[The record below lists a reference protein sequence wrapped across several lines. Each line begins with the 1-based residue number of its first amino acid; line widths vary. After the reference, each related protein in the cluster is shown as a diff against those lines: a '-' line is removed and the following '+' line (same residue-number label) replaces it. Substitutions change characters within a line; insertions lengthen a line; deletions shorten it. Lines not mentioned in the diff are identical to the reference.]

1 MMSGRMA
8 AAVVCCMAFSG
19 AAAQQPDEA
28 AVIRSVDAAVHAR
41 IDALAGYTVTEHYS
55 VYRNHDEK
63 HPAAEM
69 TVRTVYRKESGKQ
82 YTILSESGS
91 EFIRS
96 HVLKTLLENERTF
109 NLPGTRESSWFTSAN
124 YEMKLKSGATVQTDG
139 RACYA
144 LAISPRRKA
153 TNMIAGTLWV
163 DAADGSIVRIE
174 GNATQSP
181 SIFTGPAQVMRR
193 YAEMSGFAMA
203 TEARAVSESFLLGQT
218 VVTIQYSDY
227 AMTIQTRR

>member
-82 YTILSESGS
+82 
-91 EFIRS
+91 
-96 HVLKTLLENERTF
+96 
-109 NLPGTRESSWFTSAN
+109 
-124 YEMKLKSGATVQTDG
+124 
-139 RACYA
+139 
-144 LAISPRRKA
+144 
-153 TNMIAGTLWV
+153 
-163 DAADGSIVRIE
+163 
-174 GNATQSP
+174 
-181 SIFTGPAQVMRR
+181 
-193 YAEMSGFAMA
+193 
-203 TEARAVSESFLLGQT
+203 
-218 VVTIQYSDY
+218 
-227 AMTIQTRR
+227 